1 MSALPQP
8 PAPPRAPSIAPP
20 IAPSIGPRS
29 DTPDAALDRY
39 ARQVLLPEVGVMGQ
53 RRLAAAKVLV
63 VGAGGL
69 GSPALLYLAAA
80 GVGTLGVIDDDLVD
94 LTNLHRQVLHGEASV
109 GRPKTESAQ
118 EAIARLDSRVRVV
131 RHDTRLTRD
140 SAPGIIR
147 GYDLVVDGSDNF
159 DTRYAVG
166 RACAQAG
173 LPHVWASVLQFQAQ
187 ISVWWVGRGPCYRC
201 VFPASPP
208 PGSVA
213 SCVEAGVLGSLT
225 GTIGSLQATEALK
238 ILLGVGDPLVG
249 RLLLH
254 DALAQTWETL
264 PVRRRVGCPDCDP
277 SAQAGEDSSTRP
289 DLVTVTPH
297 WLAGIG
303 SDQRVRVVDVRD
315 AAEREALPGP
325 AAHGIPLAS
334 LRDGTA
340 LQSTRLGSPE
350 DTLVFVCRSG
360 VRSEEARALAQAA
373 GWRYAVSLEGGA
385 LAWSRWVAAPT
396 SPAGSSGAV
405 ESSA

>member
-1 MSALPQP
+1 MSAP
-8 PAPPRAPSIAPP
+8 PHPSNPVTPPRPHTDVASP
-20 IAPSIGPRS
+20 
-29 DTPDAALDRY
+29 DRY
-39 ARQVLLPEVGVMGQ
+39 ARQVLLAQVGSAGQ
-53 RRLAAAKVLV
+53 RRLAEARVVV

-80 GVGTLGVIDDDLVD
+80 GVGTLGVADDDLVD
-94 LTNLHRQVLHGEASV
+94 VTNLHRQVLHGEDSV
-109 GRPKTESAQ
+109 GRAKTESAQ
-118 EAIARLDSRVRVV
+118 VTIARLNSQVRVV
-131 RHDTRLTRD
+131 RHDIRITRA
-140 SAPGIIR
+140 SAPGIIA

-166 RACAQAG
+166 RACAQAR

-187 ISVWWVGRGPCYRC
+187 ISVWWAGRGPCYRC
-201 VFPASPP
+201 IFPDSPP

-225 GTIGSLQATEALK
+225 GVIGSLQATEALK

-264 PVRRRVGCPDCDP
+264 PVRRRVGCPDCDR
-277 SAQAGEDSSTRP
+277 SAQAGGDSSTNREP
-289 DLVTVTPH
+289 VTVTPA

-303 SDQRVRVVDVRD
+303 PDQRVRVVDVRD
-315 AAEREALPGP
+315 AAERQALPGP

-340 LQSTRLGSPE
+340 LHPTRLGSPE
-350 DTLVFVCRSG
+350 DTVVFVCRSG

-385 LAWSRWVAAPT
+385 QAWSRWV
-396 SPAGSSGAV
+396 G